1 MDTITNKEA
10 ARCLGLE
17 EFSPRWIESMVKRQS
32 VLQAGNVIAAL
43 ATIVINTLAGIGL
56 INNIN
61 TGAVSDLYPNLFT
74 PAGITFAIWG
84 VIYLFMVIFI
94 VYQLKGIRTGA
105 VPAFVDAIGGYFILS
120 CVANIAWIFIW
131 QYKYITWTLVPMVLL
146 LMCLIEIYTRLDI
159 GKKPVPRRERLAVHA
174 LFSLYLGWI
183 TVATVAN
190 VAAYLVAIG
199 WNHLGLSEAT
209 WFGIVLT
216 VAAVIA
222 ILVIW
227 TRKDLAY
234 TLVIGWALI
243 GIIIKHLQSSTTQP
257 VLAAFTAV
265 MLVIVL
271 FAYLIRL
278 VASRTSPTE
287 ETATRA
293 QPPKEMPPS
302 PPQEPPA
309 NS

>member
-1 MDTITNKEA
+1 
-10 ARCLGLE
+10 
-17 EFSPRWIESMVKRQS
+17 MVKQQS

-43 ATIVINTLAGIGL
+43 ATIVVNTLAGMGL
-56 INNIN
+56 INNIT
-61 TGAVSDLYPNLFT
+61 TGAVSDSYPTLFT
-74 PAGITFAIWG
+74 PSGITFAIWG

-94 VYQLKGIRTGA
+94 VYQLKGIRKGEAPSVVNT
-105 VPAFVDAIGGYFILS
+105 IGGYFILS
-120 CVANIAWIFIW
+120 CVANIVWIFVW

-146 LMCLIEIYTRLDI
+146 LICLIEMYTRLGI
-159 GKKPVPRRERLAVHA
+159 GKTPTPRRERLAVHVF
-174 LFSLYLGWI
+174 FSIYLGWI

-199 WNHLGLSEAT
+199 WNSLLGLSAVT
-209 WFGIVLT
+209 WFGLVLS
-216 VAAVIA
+216 VAAVVA

-234 TLVIGWALI
+234 TLVIIWAFL
-243 GIIIKHLQSSTTQP
+243 GIIIKHLQSSVVQP

-278 VASRTSPTE
+278 VANRTAPTE
-287 ETATRA
+287 ETPACA
-293 QPPKEMPPS
+293 QPPNEMPPT
-302 PPQEPPA
+302 PPQEPPTNPA
-309 NS
+309 P